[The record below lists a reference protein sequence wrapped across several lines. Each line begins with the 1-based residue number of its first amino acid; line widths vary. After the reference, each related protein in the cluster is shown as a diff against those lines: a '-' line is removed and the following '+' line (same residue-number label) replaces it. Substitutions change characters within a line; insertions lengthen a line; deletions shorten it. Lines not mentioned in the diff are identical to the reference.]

1 MKGIKGFQKGHQN
14 HLSKEQIDAFSR
26 SRKGVKL
33 TVEQKQKISTS
44 NKRAFAEGRKS
55 VKGEKN
61 PAWKGGITTEQQKAR
76 NSTEYFIWRN
86 EVYRKDNW
94 TCRICKKHCRKGQIV
109 AHHLQLFSEFPE
121 LRYSVDNG
129 VVLCRS
135 CHAALHKGSKTL
147 PEYGY

>member
-1 MKGIKGFQKGHQN
+1 MKGKKGFQKGHKN
-14 HLSKEQIDAFSR
+14 YISPEKLKDLGTRLGSLPRTSEWKE
-26 SRKGVKL
+26 
-33 TVEQKQKISTS
+33 KIG
-44 NKRAFAEGRKS
+44 KAHRGRKYPERS
-55 VKGEKN
+55 GDHN

-94 TCRICKKHCRKGQIV
+94 TCRICKTKCRKGNIV

-135 CHAALHKGSKTL
+135 CHAALHKGSKSL